1 MQLTCDQVELQKALS
16 QVSRAVAK
24 KSTLPVL
31 TNVLLDAYE
40 DTLQLSA
47 TNLEIAMTISIPA
60 TVVQGGQLT
69 IRADVFS
76 DFVNTLPKDSI
87 SMETTDPLTLAISC
101 GKVKASI
108 KGLSPDDFPTLPTF
122 GDQQATARIPGE
134 LFKEMVGQVSFAA
147 ATDDSRPVLAGVY
160 LEFQGTT
167 VTLAAA
173 DGFRLSVREAELD
186 EPAADNLAVI
196 VPARS
201 LNELARSVDD
211 SDVVE
216 LLVTPSRSQLLARV
230 GRLEFLTR
238 LIDGHFPEFRQIIPK
253 TWNTRVITGRDD
265 FFTAAR
271 RARIFAQANNDV
283 VRLQLVPGDSELDP
297 GLLIVSA
304 EASETGENEDLLTA
318 RVEGPKAQIAF
329 NGRYL
334 LEILSAIKTP
344 EIAFEMT
351 TPNAAGVFRP
361 VGDSSFVHVIMPM
374 VLGTL

>member
-1 MQLTCDQVELQKALS
+1 VQLTCDQVELQKALS

-108 KGLSPDDFPTLPTF
+108 KGLSPDDFPALPTF

-160 LEFQGTT
+160 LELQGTT

>member
-1 MQLTCDQVELQKALS
+1 VQLTCDQVELQKALS

-87 SMETTDPLTLAISC
+87 SMETPDPLTLAISC

-108 KGLSPDDFPTLPTF
+108 KGLSPDDFPALPTF

-160 LEFQGTT
+160 LELQGTT

-216 LLVTPSRSQLLARV
+216 LPVTPSRSQLLARV

>member
-108 KGLSPDDFPTLPTF
+108 KGLSPDDFPALPTF

-160 LEFQGTT
+160 LELQGTT

>member
-1 MQLTCDQVELQKALS
+1 VQLTCEQVELQKALS

-31 TNVLLDAYE
+31 TNVLLEAYE

-76 DFVNTLPKDSI
+76 DFVSTLPKDLI
-87 SMETTDPLTLAISC
+87 AMETTDPLTLAISC

-108 KGLSPDDFPTLPTF
+108 KGLSPDDFPSLP
-122 GDQQATARIPGE
+122 
-134 LFKEMVGQVSFAA
+134 FAA

-160 LEFQGTT
+160 LELHGTT

-186 EPAADNLAVI
+186 EPAAENLAVI

-201 LNELARSVDD
+201 LNELARSVDE

-265 FFTAAR
+265 FVTAAR

-344 EIAFEMT
+344 EIALEMT

-361 VGDSSFVHVIMPM
+361 VGEGSFVHVIMPM

>member
-1 MQLTCDQVELQKALS
+1 VQLTCDQVELQKALS

-108 KGLSPDDFPTLPTF
+108 KGLSPDDFPALPTF